1 MRFNWIEI
9 TMTSLN
15 TLLLTFVN
23 KINLIFI
30 FNFIYKNLRTIG
42 ISPYARCM
50 DNAIIETLILLVV
63 FVIFLSYVIYRR
75 CCKDI
80 KYNSRVDT
88 TENISTDTTNQQQQ
102 QQQQQHQQQQRH
114 QQQQQ

>member
-1 MRFNWIEI
+1 
-9 TMTSLN
+9 
-15 TLLLTFVN
+15 
-23 KINLIFI
+23 
-30 FNFIYKNLRTIG
+30 
-42 ISPYARCM
+42 M

-80 KYNSRVDT
+80 KYNRRVDT

-102 QQQQQHQQQQRH
+102 QQQQQQHLQSKYIH
-114 QQQQQ
+114 GDHTSSLNTGAIIEKIVDV

>member
-1 MRFNWIEI
+1 M
-9 TMTSLN
+9 S
-15 TLLLTFVN
+15 
-23 KINLIFI
+23 INIVWLQNYWNIAV
-30 FNFIYKNLRTIG
+30 RTVVH
-42 ISPYARCM
+42 CM

-102 QQQQQHQQQQRH
+102 QQQQQQHLQSKYIH
-114 QQQQQ
+114 GDHTSSLNTGAIIEKIVDV